1 MEALAA
7 PPGLTHPAI
16 EINQR
21 ARFEILFAVLLGLF
35 LSALDQTI
43 VGPVL
48 PRIVTDLNGA
58 ELYTW
63 VVTAYLLTSTVT
75 IPVYGKLSD
84 LYGRRPLLMVGIVLF
99 LFGSALSGLS
109 QTMWQLI
116 LFRAVQGLGAGA
128 LFPISLAVIGDLF
141 TPAERGKYQGLFGAV
156 FGVAFLVGPFLGGF
170 LTDNVSWHWV
180 FFVNLPVGLVSL
192 YFIWHLLPTV
202 KRAGSRFDL
211 DIPGVVT
218 LTLAIVPV
226 LVALTVAENGDWTAP
241 AVLGGFAMGIVFV
254 LAFIFVERR
263 ADDPVFPLDLFRN
276 RTFTVSAI
284 ATFLATFGFATAIIF
299 LPLWFQVVQNA
310 SSTASGYDL
319 FPFLLGLIVSSVA
332 SGQIVSR
339 TGHYK
344 WLLVGSMALVAVGL
358 ALFTNLRPDTPTA
371 YLWLWMVVAGI
382 GIGPMMAI
390 FTLIVQNA
398 VPFRLLGTATSDLTL
413 MRQIGTSVGLT
424 VAFTLFENNL
434 TWGLLR
440 TQIIAAGAPAT
451 IVPPTAPAGFNIGQA
466 LTSVDTSSA
475 TQFLTQVPAQL
486 QPIFLNGFHS
496 AFSIALGNSMWIG
509 VAAALVACGSSL
521 LLRELPLRS
530 SHAVERPEGVPTGGP
545 TGLSVPIPVEAE
557 D

>member
-1 MEALAA
+1 MESLPVTSGSA
-7 PPGLTHPAI
+7 GVTHPAI
-16 EINQR
+16 EVNPR

-48 PRIVTDLNGA
+48 PTIATDLKGA
-58 ELYTW
+58 DLYTW

-75 IPVYGKLSD
+75 IPIYGKLSD
-84 LYGRRPLLMVGIVLF
+84 LYGRRPLLMAGIVLF
-99 LFGSALSGLS
+99 LAGSALSGLS

-116 LFRAVQGLGAGA
+116 LFRSIQGLGAGA

-156 FGVAFLVGPFLGGF
+156 FGIAFLVGPFLGGF
-170 LTDNVSWHWV
+170 LTDHISWHWV
-180 FFVNLPVGLVSL
+180 FYVNLPIGLISL
-192 YFIWHLLPTV
+192 YFIWRLLPTV
-202 KRAGSRFDL
+202 KREGSRFNL
-211 DIPGVVT
+211 DVPGVVT

-226 LVALTVAENGDWTAP
+226 LVALTIAENGDWTAP
-241 AVLGGFAMGIVFV
+241 GVVGGFAMGIVF
-254 LAFIFVERR
+254 LAAFIVAETR
-263 ADDPVFPLDLFRN
+263 AEDPVIPLDLFRN

-284 ATFLATFGFATAIIF
+284 ASFLASFGFATAIIF

-319 FPFLLGLIVSSVA
+319 FPFLLGLIASSVV
-332 SGQIVSR
+332 SGLIVSR

-358 ALFTNLRPDTPTA
+358 ALFTNLRADTPTPT
-371 YLWLWMVVAGI
+371 LWLWMVVAGI
-382 GIGPMMAI
+382 GVGPMMAV

-398 VPFRLLGTATSDLTL
+398 VPFKLLGTATSDLTL

-440 TQIIAAGAPAT
+440 SQIIVAGAPAAY
-451 IVPPTAPAGFNIGQA
+451 VPQAAPAGFNIGQE
-466 LTSVDTSSA
+466 LTSVGTSSA
-475 TQFLTQVPAQL
+475 TQFLTQIPAQL
-486 QPIFLNGFHS
+486 QPIFLDGFHQ

-509 VAAALVACGSSL
+509 VGAAVIASAAAVFLH
-521 LLRELPLRS
+521 ELPLRAT
-530 SHAVERPEGVPTGGP
+530 HAAHEHVAEGALVP
-545 TGLSVPIPVEAE
+545 VRAE
-557 D
+557 VGD